1 MPSPCQACLQGRGS
15 SAACV
20 ACASSYWARFLWD
33 AARAAKIELIPRI
46 TPTDFIDSIDIE
58 GSLARLLGDP
68 NPVPSRIT
76 PQVRLRAGLAF
87 REVLKETLA
96 TVDAELAKLQK

>member
-1 MPSPCQACLQGRGS
+1 MPSPCQTCLQGRGS

-20 ACASSYWARFLWD
+20 ACASIYWSRFLWD
-33 AARAAKIELIPRI
+33 AAKVAKIELIPRF
-46 TPTDFIDSIDIE
+46 TPTDFIDSLDLE
-58 GSLARLLGDP
+58 GRLAHLLGDP
-68 NPVPSRIT
+68 TPLPSRIT